1 MYAQLLFYYRCEIR
15 EMISIFRAAVAR
27 DAAPF
32 LQVCKNALEEGE
44 SSKSQ
49 RTLSGRKV

>member
-1 MYAQLLFYYRCEIR
+1 MHNCCFIIVVKKR

-32 LQVCKNALEEGE
+32 LQVCKNVLEEGE